1 MTGMQHDLTAKV
13 RVGLIQAGSVVMDRA
28 ASTDKAV
35 RLIGEAAALG
45 AKLVLLPEAFIP
57 AYPRGLSLGSKIGG
71 RTAAGRQDWLR
82 YWQNS
87 VPIPSDTTAALG
99 GAARDNGV
107 YVCAGIIERDA
118 DYSGGTL
125 FCTIVYYGPDG
136 TYLGKHRKLKPTAAE
151 RLIWGEGDGSTLT
164 VFDAQFGRVGGLI
177 CWENYMPLARTAMY
191 QKGVHIYLAPTADT
205 RDRWQASMRHIAL
218 EGRCFVLS
226 CNQYLTKADY
236 PKDLACYDELA
247 GEPEVLSS
255 GGTAV
260 IAPDGEYVAG
270 PVWGRE
276 EIVLADLDMSQVASG
291 RFDFDVVGH
300 YARPDVFRLQVNE
313 KPSG

>member
-1 MTGMQHDLTAKV
+1 
-13 RVGLIQAGSVVMDRA
+13 
-28 ASTDKAV
+28 
-35 RLIGEAAALG
+35 
-45 AKLVLLPEAFIP
+45 
-57 AYPRGLSLGSKIGG
+57 
-71 RTAAGRQDWLR
+71 
-82 YWQNS
+82 
-87 VPIPSDTTAALG
+87 
-99 GAARDNGV
+99 
-107 YVCAGIIERDA
+107 
-118 DYSGGTL
+118 
-125 FCTIVYYGPDG
+125 
-136 TYLGKHRKLKPTAAE
+136 
-151 RLIWGEGDGSTLT
+151 
-164 VFDAQFGRVGGLI
+164 
-177 CWENYMPLARTAMY
+177 MPLARTAMY

-218 EGRCFVLS
+218 EGRCYVLS

-260 IAPDGEYVAG
+260 VAPDGEYVAG

-276 EIVLADLDMSQVASG
+276 EIVLADLDMSEVASS

-300 YARPDVFRLQVNE
+300 YARPDVFRLHVNE